1 MVQVVGH
8 HALGRTAIP
17 RFQCIDQAH
26 VLGGGVDQH
35 TLSGQLLEAIE
46 PALIAEA
53 TDHLHQSGIAGFR
66 KQGQVQLTVC
76 LDIAHDIPAAG
87 RIAHGVGE

>member
-1 MVQVVGH
+1 MVQVMGH

-17 RFQCIDQAH
+17 RLQRIDQAH

-46 PALIAEA
+46 PALIAQA
-53 TDHLHQSGIAGFR
+53 TDHLDQSRIARFGE
-66 KQGQVQLTVC
+66 QGQVQLAVC
-76 LDIAHDIPAAG
+76 LDVGDHVPSARG
-87 RIAHGVGE
+87 VAHGVGE

>member
-46 PALIAEA
+46 PALIAQA
-53 TDHLHQSGIAGFR
+53 TDHLDQSWITGFR
-66 KQGQVQLTVC
+66 EQGQVQLTVC
-76 LDIAHDIPAAG
+76 LDVAHDIPAAG
-87 RIAHGVGE
+87 RVAHGCGE